1 MKTSEKDAS
10 SLGNGVHETRIAH
23 PDSPLLLML
32 RVYAKYCW
40 GVWLPP
46 LPLI

>member
-1 MKTSEKDAS
+1 MKMTQEDAS

-32 RVYAKYCW
+32 RVYAKYYL
-40 GVWLPP
+40 GAWLPP
-46 LPLI
+46 LLLI